1 MITLNDQIPD
11 EKPEKKSKN
20 SKLNEREEQKPQN
33 IKRNEETVFSI
44 LESLSNKEKK
54 LSKEKD
60 QLLDVEESLKK
71 RIINEIETKKA
82 RILDLQTEIPEVK
95 QRIEELAKLLE
106 IPVVK

>member
-1 MITLNDQIPD
+1 MMTLNDHISD
-11 EKPEKKSKN
+11 EKSEKKSKL
-20 SKLNEREEQKPQN
+20 KEREEKKPQN

-82 RILDLQTEIPEVK
+82 RILDLQTEIPELK

>member
-71 RIINEIETKKA
+71 RIINDIETKKA

>member
-1 MITLNDQIPD
+1 MTLNDHISD
-11 EKPEKKSKN
+11 EKSEKKSKL
-20 SKLNEREEQKPQN
+20 KEREEKKPQN

-82 RILDLQTEIPEVK
+82 RILDLQTEIPELK

>member
-1 MITLNDQIPD
+1 MTLNYHISD
-11 EKPEKKSKN
+11 EQSEKKSKK
-20 SKLNEREEQKPQN
+20 SKLKEREEKKPQN

-71 RIINEIETKKA
+71 RIINEIETKKD

>member
-1 MITLNDQIPD
+1 MMTLNDQIPD
-11 EKPEKKSKN
+11 EKPEKKIKN
-20 SKLNEREEQKPQN
+20 SELKEREEKKPQN

-44 LESLSNKEKK
+44 LEALSNKEKK

>member
-1 MITLNDQIPD
+1 MTLNDHIPD
-11 EKPEKKSKN
+11 EKSEKKKKN
-20 SKLNEREEQKPQN
+20 SKLKEREEKKPQN
-33 IKRNEETVFSI
+33 IKRNEENVFSI
-44 LESLSNKEKK
+44 LESLSHKEKK
-54 LSKEKD
+54 LSAEKD

-71 RIINEIETKKA
+71 RIINEIETKKS

>member
-1 MITLNDQIPD
+1 MTLNDHIPD
-11 EKPEKKSKN
+11 EKSEKKKKN
-20 SKLNEREEQKPQN
+20 SKLKEREEKKPQN

-44 LESLSNKEKK
+44 LESLSHKEKK
-54 LSKEKD
+54 LSEEKD

>member
-1 MITLNDQIPD
+1 MMTLNDQIPD

>member
-54 LSKEKD
+54 LGKEKD

>member
-11 EKPEKKSKN
+11 EKPEKKSTN

>member
-1 MITLNDQIPD
+1 MTLNDHISD
-11 EKPEKKSKN
+11 EQSEKKRKKSKL
-20 SKLNEREEQKPQN
+20 KEREEKKPQN

-60 QLLDVEESLKK
+60 QILDVEESLKK
-71 RIINEIETKKA
+71 RIINEIETKKD